1 MAAYDAASAAV
12 GLFRNCLRRDLGL
25 RLTEQYTDGVNSNV
39 HTYTAVYT
47 DAAKSDEATVK
58 TLGPKFVECFYNDV
72 EEKDAHVM
80 LCAVGGL
87 PIMMM
92 SCPATDE
99 HHLAL
104 LVGKDDQVPHRWI
117 WQFYENYKKY
127 SNKE

>member
-25 RLTEQYTDGVNSNV
+25 RLTETFTDGVNSNV
-39 HTYTAVYT
+39 HTYTAVYP
-47 DAAKSDEATVK
+47 DASKIDESIVK
-58 TLGPKFVECFYNDV
+58 PLWQKFVDCFYNDV
-72 EEKDAHVM
+72 DEEDAHVM
-80 LCAVGGL
+80 LCAVDGL
-87 PIMMM
+87 PILMM
-92 SCPATDE
+92 SCKATDE

-104 LVGKDDQVPHRWI
+104 LVGKDDQAPHRWI